1 MFYLG
6 IHFKRTLPE
15 TNSSSQKIGQNQ
27 KWKDRLSQLSILRCE
42 LLVLEFIQNLH
53 SRELV

>member
-6 IHFKRTLPE
+6 IHFKSTLPE
-15 TNSSSQKIGQNQ
+15 TNSSPQKIGQNP
-27 KWKDRLSQLSILRCE
+27 KWKDRLSQVSILRCE
-42 LLVLEFIQNLH
+42 LLFLDFIQNLH